1 MELHG
6 VSSGDL
12 DVKSPAEKFFRSVT
26 DDINGPFDNIEDKM
40 ETMNLEDRTLTM
52 RMSGCLISES
62 YKTVKAT
69 ITVSPKEDGEGSCVA
84 WKVEFEKIRHDI
96 EDPHLIIDT
105 LIDVLVNYLKETDGN
120 LLL

>member
-1 MELHG
+1 MNSSTYHSYFFFNHRSEHLTVYN
-6 VSSGDL
+6 VSPY
-12 DVKSPAEKFFRSVT
+12 VA
-26 DDINGPFDNIEDKM
+26 EDKM

-62 YKTVKAT
+62 YKAVKAT

>member
-12 DVKSPAEKFFRSVT
+12 DVKSPAEKFFRSLI
-26 DDINGPFDNIEDKM
+26 DDINVPFDNIEDKM
-40 ETMNLEDRTLTM
+40 EMNLEDRTLTM
-52 RMSGCLISES
+52 RMSGCLISEI

-69 ITVSPKEDGEGSCVA
+69 ITVSPKEDGDGSRVA
-84 WKVEFEKIRHDI
+84 WKVEFEKIGYDM

-105 LIDVLVNYLKETDGN
+105 LVDVLVNYLKETDGN